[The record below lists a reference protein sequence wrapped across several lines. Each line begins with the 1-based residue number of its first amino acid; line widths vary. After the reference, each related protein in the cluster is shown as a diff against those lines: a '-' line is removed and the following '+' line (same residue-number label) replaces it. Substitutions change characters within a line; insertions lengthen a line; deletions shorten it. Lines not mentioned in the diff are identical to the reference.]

1 MFRGIFLGFL
11 LVVGLLEYEI
21 VSPED
26 LKSAGKKIK
35 IVVSD
40 TALKIHEITK

>member
-1 MFRGIFLGFL
+1 MIRGIFLGVL
-11 LVVGLLEYEI
+11 LVIGMVEIEI

-26 LKSAGKKIK
+26 LKSAGTKIK
-35 IVVSD
+35 SFISD